1 MGLDMYLKA
10 RKYTSKYQL
19 KEFNKKLLKLGK
31 IDTTNTESAELVIQV
46 GYWRKANHI
55 HKWFVDRFQE
65 GEDNCRSSSVNREQ
79 LQELLK
85 LRKKIKEDTSKAEE
99 LLPVQEGFFF
109 GTYEYDEWYFDGIDA
124 TIEIIERVLKIDN
137 DWDFEYHSSW

>member
-1 MGLDMYLKA
+1 M
-10 RKYTSKYQL
+10 
-19 KEFNKKLLKLGK
+19 KLGK
-31 IDTTNTESAELVIQV
+31 IDTTYLESAELVIEV

-55 HKWFVDRFQE
+55 HKWFVDRVQE
-65 GEDNCRSSSVNREQ
+65 GNDWNCGNSYCVEREQ

-85 LRKKIKEDTSKAEE
+85 LCKEIKEDNSKAEE